1 MFVGLLGVVV
11 TIGNVK
17 IIFVL
22 PSFLFYLGSIM
33 L

>member
-22 PSFLFYLGSIM
+22 SSFLFYLGSIM